1 MNKNYKFSI
10 ITVTYNSEKFIRN
23 CIKSVQNQTYKNFE
37 HILVDGNSTDQT
49 MPIISNYKGHFKHV
63 LSEKDSGI
71 WEAMNKGLKIVTGD
85 IVCFLNS
92 DDYYNPNAL
101 NTVNKYFCNNKID
114 FLFGSVKKY
123 KLMHGYS
130 PWKIKFSFGFYTS
143 HSVGFF
149 IKRTKHL
156 KVGFYNKKF
165 LSADLDFFYRMIVN
179 HKLIGIS
186 TKKNEVM
193 GKFRKGG
200 FSSKINYVKHLQD
213 LNKIRLSNG
222 QFSIFVYAL
231 YFYKLIKNF
240 RKVFLAYFFKQE
252 A

>member
-1 MNKNYKFSI
+1 MLKVSI
-10 ITVTYNSEKFIRN
+10 ITTTLNSEKNLDKCIR
-23 CIKSVQNQTYKNFE
+23 SVINQTYKNIE
-37 HILVDGNSTDQT
+37 YLIIDGCSSDKTLQ
-49 MPIISNYKGHFKHV
+49 IIKKYKKKINFI
-63 LSEKDSGI
+63 LSEKDRGI
-71 WEAMNKGLKIVTGD
+71 WDAMNKGLRHASGD

-92 DDYYNPNAL
+92 DDFFYKKSIE
-101 NTVNKYFCNNKID
+101 TVVRYFETQDID

-123 KLMHGYS
+123 KLMYGYR

-179 HKLIGIS
+179 HNLIGIS
-186 TKKNEVM
+186 SKKNEVM

-200 FSSKINYVKHLQD
+200 FSSKINYIEHLQD

-240 RKVFLAYFFKQE
+240 KRVVQAYFLKQE

>member
-1 MNKNYKFSI
+1 MLKISI
-10 ITVTYNSEKFIRN
+10 ITTTLNSEKNLDKCIR
-23 CIKSVQNQTYKNFE
+23 SVINQTYKNIE
-37 HILVDGNSTDQT
+37 YLIIDGCSSDKTLQ
-49 MPIISNYKGHFKHV
+49 IIKKYKKKINFI
-63 LSEKDSGI
+63 LSEKDRGI
-71 WEAMNKGLKIVTGD
+71 WDAMNKGLRHASGD

-92 DDYYNPNAL
+92 DDFFYKKSIE
-101 NTVNKYFCNNKID
+101 TVVRYFETQDID

-123 KLMHGYS
+123 KLMYGYR

-179 HKLIGIS
+179 HNLIGIS
-186 TKKNEVM
+186 SKKNEVM

-200 FSSKINYVKHLQD
+200 FSSKINYIEHLQD

-240 RKVFLAYFFKQE
+240 KRVVQAYFLKQE

>member
-1 MNKNYKFSI
+1 MLKVSI
-10 ITVTYNSEKFIRN
+10 ITTTLNSEKNLDKCIR
-23 CIKSVQNQTYKNFE
+23 SVINQTYKNIE
-37 HILVDGNSTDQT
+37 YLVIDGCSSDKTLQ
-49 MPIISNYKGHFKHV
+49 IIKKYKKKINFI
-63 LSEKDSGI
+63 LSEKDRGI
-71 WEAMNKGLKIVTGD
+71 WDAMNKGLRHASGD

-92 DDYYNPNAL
+92 DDFFYKKSIE
-101 NTVNKYFCNNKID
+101 TVVRYFETQDID

-123 KLMHGYS
+123 KLMYGYR

-179 HKLIGIS
+179 HNLIGIS
-186 TKKNEVM
+186 SKKNEVM

-200 FSSKINYVKHLQD
+200 FSSKINYIEHLQD

-240 RKVFLAYFFKQE
+240 RRVVLSYFLKQE

>member
-1 MNKNYKFSI
+1 
-10 ITVTYNSEKFIRN
+10 
-23 CIKSVQNQTYKNFE
+23 
-37 HILVDGNSTDQT
+37 
-49 MPIISNYKGHFKHV
+49 
-63 LSEKDSGI
+63 
-71 WEAMNKGLKIVTGD
+71 MNKGLRHASGD

-92 DDYYNPNAL
+92 DDFFYKKSIE
-101 NTVNKYFCNNKID
+101 TVVRYFETQDID

-123 KLMHGYS
+123 KLMYGYR

-179 HKLIGIS
+179 HNLIGIS
-186 TKKNEVM
+186 SKKNEVM

-200 FSSKINYVKHLQD
+200 FSSKINYIEHLQD

-240 RKVFLAYFFKQE
+240 KRVVQAYFLKQE